1 SRSPSS
7 AVSVRPSVTH
17 SPCVAAAAH
26 GDVRLL
32 PPLPPHSR
40 DVTATLRPIPTHL
53 PKAAPH
59 VPRQTARRERERPW
73 RRWSASSRCRAP
85 TTSTWPVRARSSF
98 FPSRLACARVVL
110 LISGLGAALR
120 RIGAKGVEVRKAEQL
135 LGIDSLII
143 PGGES
148 TTMAKLANFHNLFPA
163 LREFVGT
170 GKPVWGTCA
179 GLIFLADKAVGQKTG
194 GQELVGGLD
203 CTVHRNFFGSQL
215 QSFETELSVPMLAEK
230 EGGSNTCRGVFIRA
244 PAILEVG
251 QDVEVLADCPVPA
264 GRPSITITSGEGLED
279 QVYSKDRVIVAVRQG
294 NILATAFHP
303 ELTSD
308 SRWHRVFLDM
318 DKESQAKALA
328 ALSLSAS
335 SNDADVGSK
344 NKAPDLPIFE

>member
-1 SRSPSS
+1 MLKHFNPSS
-7 AVSVRPSVTH
+7 
-17 SPCVAAAAH
+17 
-26 GDVRLL
+26 L
-32 PPLPPHSR
+32 
-40 DVTATLRPIPTHL
+40 
-53 PKAAPH
+53 
-59 VPRQTARRERERPW
+59 Q
-73 RRWSASSRCRAP
+73 
-85 TTSTWPVRARSSF
+85 
-98 FPSRLACARVVL
+98 
-110 LISGLGAALR
+110 
-120 RIGAKGVEVRKAEQL
+120 
-135 LGIDSLII
+135 
-143 PGGES
+143 
-148 TTMAKLANFHNLFPA
+148 FPA

-179 GLIFLADKAVGQKTG
+179 GLIFLANKAVGQKTG

-230 EGGSNTCRGVFIRA
+230 EGGSHTCRGVFIRA

-308 SRWHRVFLDM
+308 SRWHRLFMDM

-344 NKAPDLPIFE
+344 NKGPDLPIFE